1 MRAIP
6 HLVSAPLNPIPAIAE
21 HFRRSHPPCVIF
33 LFSGGLTAVIYTD
46 TLCTFLM
53 VVGSL
58 TVMGIGND
66 FVFFLFC
73 NKMKQK
79 S

>member
-1 MRAIP
+1 MPEMRAIP
-6 HLVSAPLNPIPAIAE
+6 QLVLAPLNPIPAIAE

-58 TVMGIGND
+58 TVMGIGNG
-66 FVFFLFC
+66 FVSFC
-73 NKMKQK
+73 FAIK
-79 S
+79 